1 MSIPPTKILLGFKS
15 CKMDKICLLLGFL
28 YIGTISFGQAP
39 DSLSFQAVIRNED
52 GSLLTN
58 QMVSARIGIYQ
69 GAEDGTI
76 VYEETHTGNTN
87 ANGLLTLIIGGGTVQ
102 SGSFSSIDWSVGPYF
117 IKRDIDPA
125 GGTNYLISG
134 TSRFLSV
141 PYALYA
147 LSSGS
152 GGGGDNL
159 GDHIADEDLD
169 MDGNII
175 KSSDASKSLKILANL
190 EGQGIEIEAQSGGIN
205 FYSGDTIFLT
215 SNLVYVE
222 SLSGK
227 LYSFPKSSGE
237 EGALLIREG
246 NTSDEFDRNTQ
257 WTPYKFP
264 LVDGSSNQV
273 LQTNG
278 EGTVSWTDL
287 SSSGGS
293 IGINDLL
300 DAVKT
305 STSKGNLV
313 LGSVIDTTSV
323 NFTYNTAVGIEA
335 LVNNTEGK
343 GNTAFG
349 YQALKAQ
356 TGYKLYN
363 TAVGYQALENNL
375 GDYNTAVGS
384 NALGSHTN
392 GYGNVAMGM
401 DALKSLSGTNL
412 FNVSVG
418 YQALQALPSG
428 NGNTALGTW
437 AGLNKGG
444 GSDNVIIGFNAAREG
459 GNGGSNTLV
468 GYGAGYYATGS
479 RNQAL
484 GLYAGYRL
492 TGNNNTSIGYYAGV
506 IDLSTNVSG
515 SNNTYIGN
523 EATPTSTSPSNE
535 IVLGNSSI
543 ANVYTAGELTLGT
556 STTSIKYTNQRPS
569 GNNYCLVGSTD
580 GTTKWLNC
588 SLGSRIVNQ
597 DSDILRNFKSL
608 ESKSIENSVGW
619 QDNQSKLKELEEKLG
634 NQQKLIEAQMELIK
648 ELQRKIEG
656 K

>member
-1 MSIPPTKILLGFKS
+1 MNKNYLILAFLSVASIA
-15 CKMDKICLLLGFL
+15 
-28 YIGTISFGQAP
+28 FGQAP
-39 DSLSFQAVIRNED
+39 DSLSFQAVIRNEN
-52 GSLLTN
+52 GELLVN
-58 QMVSARIGIYQ
+58 QLVSAKIGIYQ
-69 GAEDGTI
+69 GSEEGTI
-76 VYEETHTGNTN
+76 VYEETHTATTN
-87 ANGLLTLIIGGGTVQ
+87 SNGLLTLIIGGGNVQ
-102 SGSFSSIDWSVGPYF
+102 TGSFGSIDWSAGPFF
-117 IKRDIDPA
+117 IKREIDPA
-125 GGTNYLISG
+125 GGTDYIISG

-152 GGGGDNL
+152 SGGGDNL
-159 GDHIADEDLD
+159 GDHTADEDLD

-175 KSSDASKSLKILANL
+175 KSSDASKPIKILGEL
-190 EGQGIEIEAQSGGIN
+190 EGQGIEIEAQAGN
-205 FYSGDTIFLT
+205 TNLYSGDTITLT
-215 SNLVYVE
+215 SNLVFVE
-222 SLSGK
+222 SLSEK
-227 LYSFPKSSGE
+227 LYSLPINSGE

-246 NTSDEFDRNTQ
+246 NTSDVFDRNTQ

-264 LVDGSSNQV
+264 LDDGSANQV

-287 SSSGGS
+287 SSGGES
-293 IGINDLL
+293 IGLNDLL
-300 DAVKT
+300 DVIKT

-313 LGSVIDTTSV
+313 LGSVIDTSSV
-323 NFTYNTAVGIEA
+323 NFKYNTAVGIEA

-343 GNTAFG
+343 GNTALG

-356 TGYKLYN
+356 TGNKLYN

-375 GDYNTAVGS
+375 VDYNTAVGS
-384 NALGSHTN
+384 NALGAHTN

-428 NGNTALGTW
+428 SGNTALGTW

-459 GNGGSNTLV
+459 GNGSSNTLV

-479 RNQAL
+479 KNQAL

-506 IDLSTNVSG
+506 INLSTNVGG

-535 IVLGNSSI
+535 IVLGNSSVL
-543 ANVYTAGELTLGT
+543 NVYTAGQLTLGT
-556 STTSIKYTNQRPS
+556 GTTSIKYINQRPS

-580 GTTKWLNC
+580 GTTKWLDC
-588 SLGSRIVNQ
+588 SLGSKIANQ
-597 DSDILRNFKSL
+597 DSDILRNYKSL
-608 ESKSIENSVGW
+608 ESKSNENSAISL
-619 QDNQSKLKELEEKLG
+619 DNQLKINELEEKIE
-634 NQQKLIEAQMELIK
+634 NQQRLIEAQFELIK
-648 ELQRKIEG
+648 ELQRRLEKE
-656 K
+656 

>member
-1 MSIPPTKILLGFKS
+1 M
-15 CKMDKICLLLGFL
+15 
-28 YIGTISFGQAP
+28 
-39 DSLSFQAVIRNED
+39 
-52 GSLLTN
+52 
-58 QMVSARIGIYQ
+58 
-69 GAEDGTI
+69 
-76 VYEETHTGNTN
+76 
-87 ANGLLTLIIGGGTVQ
+87 
-102 SGSFSSIDWSVGPYF
+102 
-117 IKRDIDPA
+117 
-125 GGTNYLISG
+125 
-134 TSRFLSV
+134 SV

-152 GGGGDNL
+152 GGGG
-159 GDHIADEDLD
+159 G
-169 MDGNII
+169 G
-175 KSSDASKSLKILANL
+175 
-190 EGQGIEIEAQSGGIN
+190 GSGV
-205 FYSGDTIFLT
+205 T
-215 SNLVYVE
+215 
-222 SLSGK
+222 
-227 LYSFPKSSGE
+227 
-237 EGALLIREG
+237 AL
-246 NTSDEFDRNTQ
+246 N
-257 WTPYKFP
+257 
-264 LVDGSSNQV
+264 
-273 LQTNG
+273 
-278 EGTVSWTDL
+278 DL
-287 SSSGGS
+287 S
-293 IGINDLL
+293 

-305 STSKGNLV
+305 SNSKGNLV
-313 LGSVIDTTSV
+313 LGSVIDTSSV

-401 DALKSLSGTNL
+401 DALKNLSGTNL

-428 NGNTALGTW
+428 SGNTALGTW

-444 GSDNVIIGFNAAREG
+444 GSDNVIIGFNAAREE

-506 IDLSTNVSG
+506 WDLSTNVG
-515 SNNTYIGN
+515 VSNNTYIGN
-523 EATPTSTSPSNE
+523 GATPTSTSPSNE
-535 IVLGNSSI
+535 IVLGNSSV

-556 STTSIKYTNQRPS
+556 STTSIKYTNLRPS
-569 GNNYCLVGSTD
+569 GNNYCLVGSLD
-580 GTTKWLNC
+580 GTTRWLDC
-588 SLGSRIVNQ
+588 GLGSRITNQ
-597 DSDILRNFKSL
+597 ESDVLRIYKSL

-619 QDNQSKLKELEEKLG
+619 QDNQSKLIELEEKIE
-634 NQQKLIEAQMELIK
+634 NQQKLIEAQFELIK
-648 ELQRKIEG
+648 ELQRKIAG